1 MCVLDF
7 SVWAEEEG
15 CRLRCLDAVGT
26 ASNGLAQR
34 RGAWLQWLTHFLVP

>member
-1 MCVLDF
+1 MRLQCVLDF
-7 SVWAEEEG
+7 SVWAEEE
-15 CRLRCLDAVGT
+15 DADCGVGT